1 MAQKKAGA
9 APAGLTPPKEISEA
23 EELRRGVWGRVA
35 LLLFLRWRGLVEGM
49 GMRMLRF

>member
-23 EELRRGVWGRVA
+23 EELRRGVWVCSA
-35 LLLFLRWRGLVEGM
+35 SCVFEWEGV
-49 GMRMLRF
+49 GGEG